1 MGRNWLRQL
10 GKQSDFMKVPFLSFS
25 GMHDGLKKE
34 FVDAF
39 EGVLDSG
46 WLVMGRHLR
55 EFETQWASYVG
66 TEHGVGVSNGL
77 DGLVLALRALEVG
90 EGDEVIVPSHT
101 YVASW
106 LAVSHV
112 GGTPVPVEGS
122 LETGLMDVRQIV
134 SRVTSRTKAIMPVHL
149 YGQAVDMDGVMKVA
163 GEHGLRVVEDNAQ
176 AQGSS
181 WNGKRTGSWGDASST
196 SFYPGKNLGA
206 LGDAGAVTTN
216 EESIARTIR
225 MLRNYGSKE
234 KYVNEALGF
243 NMRLDELQ
251 AAFLSVKL
259 RHLEDWTAE
268 RKRLASVYNERLLGV
283 GDLKLPVVASGAD
296 HVYHLYVVRTGQ
308 RDALAAY
315 LKEKGIGTLI
325 HYPIAPHLQQCYAH
339 LGYQKGDFPIAEELA
354 ETVLSLPLYPG
365 LGVADQDAVVAEI
378 KTFFNDGRNR

>member
-1 MGRNWLRQL
+1 MR
-10 GKQSDFMKVPFLSFS
+10 VPFLDFS

-39 EGVLDSG
+39 GGVLDSG

-55 EFETQWASYVG
+55 EFEAKWASYVG
-66 TEHGVGVSNGL
+66 AEYGIGVSNGL

-90 EGDEVIVPSHT
+90 AGDEVIVPSHT

-112 GGTPVPVEGS
+112 GAVPVPVEGS
-122 LETGLMDVRQIV
+122 LDSGLMDVGQIA
-134 SRVTSRTKAIMPVHL
+134 SKVTTRTKAIMPVHL
-149 YGQAVDMDGVMKVA
+149 YGQSVDMDGVMKVA

-181 WNGKRTGSWGDASST
+181 WKGRRTGSWGDANST

-216 EESIARTIR
+216 GESIARSVR
-225 MLRNYGSKE
+225 MLRNYGSEE
-234 KYVNEALGF
+234 KYVNQEMGF

-259 RHLEDWTAE
+259 RHLDQWTAD
-268 RKRLASVYNERLLGV
+268 RRQLALAYDEGLRGL
-283 GDLKLPVVASGAD
+283 GDLKLPVIAQGAE
-296 HVYHLYVVRTGQ
+296 HVYHLYVVRTKH
-308 RDALAAY
+308 RDALADH
-315 LKEKGIGTLI
+315 LKGKGVGTLI
-325 HYPIAPHLQQCYAH
+325 HYPIPPHLQQCYNH
-339 LGYQKGDFPIAEELA
+339 LGYRAGDFPVAEELA
-354 ETVLSLPLYPG
+354 DTVLSLPLYPG
-365 LGVADQDAVVAEI
+365 LSMEQQERVIYSIHD
-378 KTFFNDGRNR
+378 FFKGRS

>member
-1 MGRNWLRQL
+1 
-10 GKQSDFMKVPFLSFS
+10 MKIPFLDFS
-25 GMHDGLKKE
+25 GMHDGLKRE
-34 FVDAF
+34 FVVAF

-46 WLVMGRHLR
+46 WLVMGRYLR
-55 EFETQWASYVG
+55 EFEAKWASYVG
-66 TEHGVGVSNGL
+66 AEHGIGVSNGL

-112 GGTPVPVEGS
+112 GAVPVPVEGS
-122 LETGLMDVRQIV
+122 LDSGLMDVGQIA
-134 SRVTSRTKAIMPVHL
+134 SKVTTRTKAIMPVHL
-149 YGQAVDMDGVMKVA
+149 YGQSVDMDGVMKVA

-181 WNGKRTGSWGDASST
+181 WKGRRTGSWGDANST

-216 EESIARTIR
+216 DESVARSVR
-225 MLRNYGSKE
+225 MLRNYGSEE
-234 KYVNEALGF
+234 KYVNQELGF

-259 RHLEDWTAE
+259 RSLDQWTVE
-268 RKRLASVYNERLLGV
+268 RKRLARVYDESLAGV
-283 GDLKLPVVASGAD
+283 GDLHLPVVAPSAD
-296 HVYHLYVVRTGQ
+296 HVYHLYVVRTKH
-308 RDALAAY
+308 RNALADH

-325 HYPIAPHLQQCYAH
+325 HYPIPPHLQQCYTH
-339 LGYQKGDFPIAEELA
+339 LGYRTGDFPVAEELA
-354 ETVLSLPLYPG
+354 DTVLSLPLYPG
-365 LGVADQDAVVAEI
+365 LSMEQHEMVIYFIQD
-378 KTFFNDGRNR
+378 FFKGRS

>member
-10 GKQSDFMKVPFLSFS
+10 GKKSDFMKVPFLSFS

-46 WLVMGRHLR
+46 WLVMGRHLQ
-55 EFETQWASYVG
+55 EFEAQWASYVG
-66 TEHGVGVSNGL
+66 AEHGIGVSNGL
-77 DGLVLALRALEVG
+77 DGLMLALRAIGVG
-90 EGDEVIVPSHT
+90 EDDEVIVPSHT

-112 GGTPVPVEGS
+112 GATPVPVEGS
-122 LETGLMDVRQIV
+122 LETGLIDVHQIA

-163 GEHGLRVVEDNAQ
+163 GEHGLHVVEDNAQ

-181 WNGKRTGSWGDASST
+181 WNGNRTGSWGDANST

-216 EESIARTIR
+216 EESIARAVR
-225 MLRNYGSKE
+225 MLRNYGSE
-234 KYVNEALGF
+234 QKYVNQEMGF

-259 RHLEDWTAE
+259 RHLDQWTAE
-268 RKRLASVYNERLLGV
+268 RKRLALAYDESLAGV
-283 GDLKLPVVASGAD
+283 GDLQLPVVARGAE
-296 HVYHLYVVRTGQ
+296 HVYHLYVVRTEH
-308 RDALAAY
+308 RDALADH

-325 HYPIAPHLQQCYAH
+325 HYPIPPHLQQCYAH
-339 LGYQKGDFPIAEELA
+339 LGYRAGDFPVAEELA

-365 LGVADQDAVVAEI
+365 LLMEQQEMVIHSIQD
-378 KTFFNDGRNR
+378 FFKGRS